1 MIRVKEFRKK
11 VLELINTYSETYEG
25 SLKEYLIS
33 FWHMAQ
39 SKKENEID
47 LELLCDLIE
56 QAFNSEP
63 PSFDISWLI
72 YTNPPDIS
80 GNEDEFKYFKDTIL
94 FQISDLHKI
103 EDSCLLD
110 NELKYFGIDSTEGN
124 RWYNFDPFTYL
135 ECASAWLEDFSDSCS
150 IQETDFNW
158 SMLRRFLEMGRL
170 YE

>member
-1 MIRVKEFRKK
+1 MIKVNEFRKR
-11 VLELINTYSETYEG
+11 VLELIDKYSETYEG
-25 SLKEYLIS
+25 TLKEYLIS
-33 FWHMAQ
+33 FWHIIRL
-39 SKKENEID
+39 KKENEID
-47 LELLCDLIE
+47 LELLCELIE

-63 PSFDISWLI
+63 RSFDTSWLI

-80 GNEDEFKYFKDTIL
+80 ENEDEFKCFKDTIL
-94 FQISDLHKI
+94 FQISDLHRM

-135 ECASAWLEDFSDSCS
+135 ECASAWLEVFLDSRS
-150 IQETDFNW
+150 IQEIDFSW
-158 SMLRRFLEMGRL
+158 SMLIHFLEMGRL